1 MWREFTTDDTDA
13 LGTFLGLWVE
23 ILLRTTTGT
32 LHGHLPQNRKYLPIF
47 FAVRKGFCNFALIK
61 HLTESTMDKTNSHRF
76 RDVAVV
82 ITALV
87 LVLLIMLSDLT
98 VLLGFLL
105 IPCAYIYLKMQ
116 PEQKSGKAIAVPSF
130 GTVEAMVAFYGQPDG
145 AILADAT
152 RANEPCGVIYCYFG
166 PRLVVADGI
175 AILERDIE
183 EITLENTA
191 TPYTNGQFQ
200 VVIATRLADRPTV
213 KVNCG
218 RDASFAADVVG
229 ELYMAVRHM
238 RQRKDKSNS

>member
-1 MWREFTTDDTDA
+1 
-13 LGTFLGLWVE
+13 
-23 ILLRTTTGT
+23 
-32 LHGHLPQNRKYLPIF
+32 
-47 FAVRKGFCNFALIK
+47 
-61 HLTESTMDKTNSHRF
+61 MDKTNSHRF

-145 AILADAT
+145 AILADAI
-152 RANEPCGVIYCYFG
+152 R
-166 PRLVVADGI
+166 ADGI

-238 RQRKDKSNS
+238 RQRKEKSNS